1 MKSLR
6 RPLTVKSMSE
16 YLQNLAIWDWLAFA
30 TLLLIVEVFGTAG
43 YFLWFGTAAALV
55 GLLLLAFPELSW
67 TWQFMAFALLSL
79 AVALVWWRRL
89 RRQPA
94 AASSLNQRGSELL
107 GGEYLLQEAIISGRG
122 KIKAGD
128 SYWLVSGPDLAK
140 GQRVKV
146 IGQQGTVLQVEL
158 CLRYE

>member
-1 MKSLR
+1 MG
-6 RPLTVKSMSE
+6 E
-16 YLQNLAIWDWLAFA
+16 YLQTLAIWDWLAFA
-30 TLLLIVEVFGTAG
+30 ALLLIVEVFGTAG
-43 YFLWFGTAAALV
+43 YFLWFGTAAAMV

-67 TWQFMAFALLSL
+67 VWQFIAFALLSL
-79 AVALVWWRRL
+79 AVALIWWRRL
-89 RRQPA
+89 RRQPTTR
-94 AASSLNQRGSELL
+94 SGLNQRGSELL
-107 GGEYLLQEAIISGRG
+107 GGEYLLQEAISGGRG

-158 CLRYE
+158 CRTHE

>member
-1 MKSLR
+1 MG
-6 RPLTVKSMSE
+6 E
-16 YLQNLAIWDWLAFA
+16 YLQTLAIWDWLAFA
-30 TLLLIVEVFGTAG
+30 ALLLIVEVFGTAG
-43 YFLWFGTAAALV
+43 YFLWFGTAAAMV

-67 TWQFMAFALLSL
+67 VWQFIAFALLSL
-79 AVALVWWRRL
+79 AVALIWWRRL
-89 RRQPA
+89 RRQPTTG
-94 AASSLNQRGSELL
+94 SGLNQRGSELL
-107 GGEYLLQEAIISGRG
+107 GGEYLLQEAISGGRG

-158 CLRYE
+158 CRTHE

>member
-1 MKSLR
+1 M
-6 RPLTVKSMSE
+6 
-16 YLQNLAIWDWLAFA
+16 
-30 TLLLIVEVFGTAG
+30 
-43 YFLWFGTAAALV
+43 V

-67 TWQFMAFALLSL
+67 VWQFIAFALLSL
-79 AVALVWWRRL
+79 SVALIWWRRL

-94 AASSLNQRGSELL
+94 AASGLNRRGSELL
-107 GGEYLLQEAIISGRG
+107 GGEYLLQEAISAGRG

-146 IGQQGTVLQVEL
+146 IGQEGTVLQVEL
-158 CLRYE
+158 CSPHE

>member
-1 MKSLR
+1 MG
-6 RPLTVKSMSE
+6 E
-16 YLQNLAIWDWLAFA
+16 YLQTLAIWDWLAFA
-30 TLLLIVEVFGTAG
+30 ALLLIVEVFGTAG
-43 YFLWFGTAAALV
+43 YFLWFGTAAAIV

-67 TWQFMAFALLSL
+67 VWQFLAFALLSL

-89 RRQPA
+89 RRQPT
-94 AASSLNQRGSELL
+94 AASGLNQRGSELL
-107 GGEYLLQEAIISGRG
+107 GGEYLLQEAISGGRG

-158 CLRYE
+158 CRPHE

>member
-1 MKSLR
+1 
-6 RPLTVKSMSE
+6 MSE
-16 YLQNLAIWDWLAFA
+16 YLQNLAVWDWLAFA
-30 TLLLIVEVFGTAG
+30 ALLLIVEVFGTAG

-67 TWQFMAFALLSL
+67 VWQFLAFALLSL
-79 AVALVWWRRL
+79 SIALIWWRRL
-89 RRQPA
+89 SQQPT
-94 AASSLNQRGSELL
+94 AASGLNQRGSELL
-107 GGEYLLQEAIISGRG
+107 GGEYLLQEAIRAGRG

-128 SYWLVSGPDLAK
+128 SYWLVSGPDLAV

-158 CLRYE
+158 CPPHE